1 VEDRTSYRSGKD
13 RGIKI
18 EIRISKKILGLI
30 TFVLAGALGGTGAEF
45 QAEALSDKVLQYE
58 NQIAFAQRP
67 ANEAVPGSIFIRS
80 EPESIRRGRSLFDAK
95 CKFCHH
101 ANSTE
106 TIVGPGLKGIL
117 KNRKL
122 PVSKLPATPESIIRQ
137 LKQPF
142 NQMPSFEYLTDEEI
156 SDIMSFLNTL

>member
-1 VEDRTSYRSGKD
+1 M
-13 RGIKI
+13 KI
-18 EIRISKKILGLI
+18 FLLLTI
-30 TFVLAGALGGTGAEF
+30 VLAGALGGPGSEF
-45 QAEALSDKVLQYE
+45 HAEASSGSVVQYE
-58 NQIAFAQRP
+58 NQLAFAQRP
-67 ANEAVPGSIFIRS
+67 AKDAVPEKMLVKSD
-80 EPESIRRGRSLFDAK
+80 PESIEQGRNLFDAK

-122 PVSKLPATPESIIRQ
+122 PVSKLPATPESVIRQ

-142 NQMPSFEYLTDEEI
+142 GQMPSFEYLTDEEMA
-156 SDIMSFLNTL
+156 DIMSFLNTL